1 MSVVVTSLWD
11 ELRVLVCL
19 NKVLTSKNKEEKET
33 QGQKTEVSK
42 CVCFSNSV
50 AKIRVWGSL
59 QDIFNQFTVNMKYLL
74 QLILLLLF
82 NLFPNKTEKSR
93 VGLECF

>member
-1 MSVVVTSLWD
+1 MSVVVTSLWG

-42 CVCFSNSV
+42 CVFALV
-50 AKIRVWGSL
+50 
-59 QDIFNQFTVNMKYLL
+59 TVLPK
-74 QLILLLLF
+74 
-82 NLFPNKTEKSR
+82 
-93 VGLECF
+93 